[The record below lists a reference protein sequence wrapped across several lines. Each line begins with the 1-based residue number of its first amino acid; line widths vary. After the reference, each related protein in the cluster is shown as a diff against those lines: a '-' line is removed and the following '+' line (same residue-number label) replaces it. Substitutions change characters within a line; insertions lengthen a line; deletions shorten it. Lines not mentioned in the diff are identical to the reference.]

1 MMSGQ
6 LPDLKPRLL
15 QVFVQSS
22 SMSFFPHSRTRHAN
36 SPHLGAKQGAPVDQ
50 PGCDLGREV
59 DQAQGCRLPYERLH
73 GPIAFMQL
81 PIHTREKLST
91 AADKLDFNNVW
102 DRVETSLL
110 PEVDNRLWFVVG

>member
-59 DQAQGCRLPYERLH
+59 DQAQGCRLPYERL
-73 GPIAFMQL
+73 
-81 PIHTREKLST
+81 
-91 AADKLDFNNVW
+91 
-102 DRVETSLL
+102 RVTKGCMG
-110 PEVDNRLWFVVG
+110 R